1 MKTRY
6 TTILAVLTLLGASIT
21 SCSGI
26 DDDGQATGKTVVLT
40 GQLADKGGH
49 TTRTLNAD
57 GTTEWTQG
65 EQVAVYY
72 ETATGGHSTATAT
85 VENADGMF
93 TATLT
98 NPKAGGTAQ
107 FVYPASRHDGS
118 GGYQTT
124 GISQQDGALG
134 SVSQKWDI
142 TTGQG
147 TMTVGETEASMGEGT
162 VPMTAQMS
170 IFHFTLKDGDGED
183 VNAATLT
190 IGVGGPEPAESYTI
204 TPAQATH
211 DLYVALKPVAD
222 GAVLSFTATT
232 AAAGETPAKTYS
244 KTTDE
249 AASMAPGHFYNST
262 VTLQAETEPVP
273 EPEVT
278 DLSMVDCAGNARTD
292 GQWTAN
298 CYMVHTAGKYKL
310 PLVYGNAIKG
320 GQTNVV
326 AYTGIGANNIPTFVN
341 HADVAIADPWIKNH
355 NVTVDGAELLWQDAE
370 GLITEVGIDGDYL
383 TLTVGKDAETQEGN
397 AVIAAKAGNTIVWS
411 WHIWLTKQ
419 TFSDLTEVAATV
431 TSNNTSYIYKLTPVN
446 LGWVGDATSTTGYNT
461 YYQWGRKDAFIPST
475 GIKDNTANHTVY
487 DISNHEVT
495 GFSHTFDNSVT
506 IGGNIQ
512 NPTVHNYTSI
522 SGGPCNTVH
531 YKMWDAQQANFTIV
545 AAATVKT
552 VYDPCPPGFCVPTMG
567 LYTYIGSQTIPEW
580 NTGYTHSGVFFPA
593 SGYRYYLDGI
603 LHKVGTIGYCWSA
616 TAYDSIRGRYFYFHY
631 GSWGY
636 HSVFHSYEYPVRA
649 VAEDAEIVSPI
660 PTLTGTFGDREGSYE
675 NVGLPF

>member
-6 TTILAVLTLLGASIT
+6 ATILAVLTLLGASIT

-124 GISQQDGALG
+124 GISQQDGALV

-190 IGVGGPEPAESYTI
+190 IGVGSPEPAESYTI

-211 DLYVALKPVAD
+211 DLYVALKPVTD

-273 EPEVT
+273 EPEAT

-292 GQWTAN
+292 GRWTAN
-298 CYMVHTAGKYKL
+298 CYMVHTAGDYKL

-326 AYTGIGANNIPTFVN
+326 AYNPGGTASNTYCAKFVN
-341 HADVAIADPWIKNH
+341 HADQPITEPWLKN
-355 NVTVDGAELLWQDAE
+355 NGVTVDAAELLWQDAE

-397 AVIAAKAGNTIVWS
+397 AVIAAKAGNAIVWS
-411 WHIWLTKQ
+411 WHIWVTKQ
-419 TFSDLTEVAATV
+419 TFTDLTEIAATV
-431 TSNNTSYIYKLTPVN
+431 TDNNTNYLQ
-446 LGWVGDATSTTGYNT
+446 GDAREPRLGG
-461 YYQWGRKDAFIPST
+461 GRK
-475 GIKDNTANHTVY
+475 
-487 DISNHEVT
+487 
-495 GFSHTFDNSVT
+495 
-506 IGGNIQ
+506 
-512 NPTVHNYTSI
+512 
-522 SGGPCNTVH
+522 
-531 YKMWDAQQANFTIV
+531 
-545 AAATVKT
+545 
-552 VYDPCPPGFCVPTMG
+552 
-567 LYTYIGSQTIPEW
+567 
-580 NTGYTHSGVFFPA
+580 
-593 SGYRYYLDGI
+593 
-603 LHKVGTIGYCWSA
+603 
-616 TAYDSIRGRYFYFHY
+616 
-631 GSWGY
+631 
-636 HSVFHSYEYPVRA
+636 
-649 VAEDAEIVSPI
+649 
-660 PTLTGTFGDREGSYE
+660 
-675 NVGLPF
+675 